1 MEAVTVVTGKSTSAP
16 YMSFGDDSQYEG
28 RLVYAYV
35 FFKRTKLKS
44 ILREIS
50 LLKKR
55 FKFPKGVDLHCRNL
69 ISGQQRKKLGLSHLS
84 KTDVESI
91 FRNIITIINKYKVLV
106 RYSHA
111 SEDVKGYFDRGIEVG
126 SNDPNMP
133 NFMLNTRYDPK
144 GVLGLLATMCFAINP
159 DGSEGPIADQC
170 EIYTSP
176 DYTKV
181 DFWGGVKQ
189 QAHYLTGGFSAIG
202 AADNEVYKIES
213 NIGGPYLELL
223 QLADVVAY
231 LCCHAVHGKVAE
243 PFYYE
248 LLSKIKWKVERHF
261 VPVGGRLNNGK
272 PVHVGPWPA
281 TSDS

>member
-202 AADNEVYKIES
+202 AADNEIYKIES
-213 NIGGPYLELL
+213 NIGGAVSGASTASGCRCLFVLSCCAWKSSRTFLL
-223 QLADVVAY
+223 RVAFKNKMESGTSFCASGRSAEQWKTCSCRALASY
-231 LCCHAVHGKVAE
+231 
-243 PFYYE
+243 F
-248 LLSKIKWKVERHF
+248 
-261 VPVGGRLNNGK
+261 
-272 PVHVGPWPA
+272 
-281 TSDS
+281 